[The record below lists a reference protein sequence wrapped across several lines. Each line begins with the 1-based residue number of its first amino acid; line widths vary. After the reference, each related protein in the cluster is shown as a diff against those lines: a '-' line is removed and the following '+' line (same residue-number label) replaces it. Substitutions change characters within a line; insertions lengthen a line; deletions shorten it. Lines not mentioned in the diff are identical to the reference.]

1 MSNRGRHR
9 KKKNYKFFVKMWDD
23 IANTYIKYCIE
34 NNKLKTC
41 QIEEDIK
48 RNQLN
53 TQIPG

>member
-41 QIEEDIK
+41 QIEEGTK
-48 RNQLN
+48 RNQPN
-53 TQIPG
+53 THIPG